1 MALVQTPAQG
11 TLAHATG
18 GAPLGRPRGSLRFD
32 RGYTLLCAWFSGGL
46 YLDGWAH
53 HHVPD
58 LETFFTPWHAVLYAG
73 YAAVATVL
81 LITLLRNRARGYSWA
96 GALPPGYTVSLLGA
110 VFFAVGG
117 VLDLLWHTLFG
128 IEANV
133 AALLSPTHLLLAT
146 SGLLMITGPLRAA
159 WRRPVHA
166 GELTWASGGPALL
179 SATLVLATLAFF
191 TQFAHPFVDIWAAP
205 SAFAGLAQPYPEQA
219 LGVAGIL
226 LQTAL
231 LMGLILLLLRR
242 WRLPP
247 GALSLIVT
255 LPIVAI
261 SFMQDT
267 YHWIPTALVAGL
279 LADLL
284 LRLLRPGP
292 DRVGALRLF
301 AFAVPALLFGLYFV
315 SMLVNGPGIG
325 WSVHL
330 WVGSTVMAG
339 AVGVLLSYLAVPPL
353 LPSEETVSPQRRR
366 AQPGPYVPDEL
377 TSSGDHHR

>member
-1 MALVQTPAQG
+1 MALLQTPAQR
-11 TLAHATG
+11 TLARATG
-18 GAPLGRPRGSLRFD
+18 VARPGGGLGFD
-32 RGYTLLCAWFSGGL
+32 RGYALLCAWLSGGL

-53 HHVPD
+53 HHLPD
-58 LETFFTPWHAVLYAG
+58 LETFFTPWHAVLYGG
-73 YAAVATVL
+73 YAAVAAALV
-81 LITLLRNRARGYSWA
+81 IALLRNHAWGYPWA
-96 GALPPGYTVSLLGA
+96 HALPPGYTVSLLGA
-110 VFFAVGG
+110 VLFAVGG

-133 AALLSPTHLLLAT
+133 AALLSPTHLILAT
-146 SGLLMITGPLRAA
+146 AGLLMITGPLRAA
-159 WRRPVHA
+159 WRRPA
-166 GELTWASGGPALL
+166 PDGALTWASGGPALL
-179 SATLVLATLAFF
+179 AAALVLATLAFF

-205 SAFAGLAQPYPEQA
+205 GAFAGLAQPYPEQA
-219 LGVAGIL
+219 LGIAGIL

-242 WRLPP
+242 WTLPP
-247 GALSLIVT
+247 GALTLIAT
-255 LPIVAI
+255 LPISAI

-267 YHWIPTALVAGL
+267 YHWIVPALLAGL

-284 LRLLRPGP
+284 LRLLKPTA

-315 SMLVNGPGIG
+315 SMLVTGPGIG

-330 WVGSTVMAG
+330 WVGSIVMAG

-353 LPSEETVSPQRRR
+353 LPSDEPVS
-366 AQPGPYVPDEL
+366 A
-377 TSSGDHHR
+377 